1 MLCYEINSIE
11 LKTMRWLLIT
21 VLALFL
27 LSWLAP
33 FLRRFGFGKLPGD
46 FSFKLRGRDI
56 NIPLGSTIVL
66 SLLFSFI
73 SHVI

>member
-1 MLCYEINSIE
+1 
-11 LKTMRWLLIT
+11 MRWLLIT
-21 VLALFL
+21 ILALFL

-46 FSFKLRGRDI
+46 FSFKLRDRDI

-66 SLLFSFI
+66 SLLFSLI
-73 SHVI
+73 SYVI

>member
-1 MLCYEINSIE
+1 
-11 LKTMRWLLIT
+11 MRWLLIT
-21 VLALFL
+21 ILALFL

-46 FSFKLRGRDI
+46 FNCKLRDREI

-66 SLLFSFI
+66 SLLFSLI
-73 SHVI
+73 SYVI

>member
-1 MLCYEINSIE
+1 
-11 LKTMRWLLIT
+11 MRWLLIT

-27 LSWLAP
+27 LSWFAP
-33 FLRRFGFGKLPGD
+33 FLRRFGFGRLPGD

-56 NIPLGSTIVL
+56 NIPLASTIVV

-73 SHVI
+73 SYVI